1 MIFVGI
7 DPGLKG
13 AIAFLGDGAVPALV
27 SMPVIKRLRGEGRD
41 QIDMV
46 GLRDLLQSWL
56 PLGFGCF
63 VTVERGQALPPGMGG
78 GVTNF
83 ARGYH
88 RGILEGLLVALR
100 IPYQLVPPQT
110 WQREMLQG
118 APAGDTGQ
126 RSIMA
131 AQRLFPGVSLL
142 RTPACRKADDGLS
155 DGLAEALLLAEYGR
169 RTHQG
174 EHAQRA

>member
-100 IPYQLVPPQT
+100 IPYQLVPPQA
-110 WQREMLQG
+110 WQKAMHGG
-118 APAGDTGQ
+118 APAGERKQ
-126 RSIMA
+126 LSILV
-131 AQRLFPGVSLL
+131 AQRLFPGVNLQ
-142 RTPACRKADDGLS
+142 RTPRCSTLS
-155 DGLAEALLLAEYGR
+155 DGLAEALLLAEHGR
-169 RTHQG
+169 RTHQV
-174 EHAQRA
+174 ERVPA